1 MRHRILNFCGASLRR
16 CATEFSGLHLHVG
29 LPPRCPFLPPISLS
43 PNPAPARARRPPLAA
58 GSPNSHRVHHRVRHS
73 TALDP
78 PRHRRPGGPPP
89 PPAPAPP
96 ATRPCSSRATVA
108 TGPPPRRRRRRRPRH
123 PLSLPSTI
131 PSLRCCSFHPLS
143 LPSTP
148 AHKVFGQMPNPIFLQ
163 NLYDLL
169 LIACCKSGNSQKEVH
184 K

>member
-16 CATEFSGLHLHVG
+16 CATEFSSLHLHVG
-29 LPPRCPFLPPISLS
+29 PPPRCPFLPPISLS
-43 PNPAPARARRPPLAA
+43 PKLPPALDDHPSPPAAPTR
-58 GSPNSHRVHHRVRHS
+58 HRVRHS

-96 ATRPCSSRATVA
+96 TTHPCSSRANRRHRPA
-108 TGPPPRRRRRRRPRH
+108 TSMPTPPPPRHRRHRRPRH

-131 PSLRCCSFHPLS
+131 PSPRCCSFHPLS

-169 LIACCKSGNSQKEVH
+169 LIACCK
-184 K
+184 